1 MSGEL
6 FDAAPYVVEPPDP
19 DRYVTDGMGQDAR
32 RTARRRATGRRTTV
46 VYATA
51 VEPDGHE
58 VVTVVGL
65 VTRHEVSPRRY
76 SWRTDDASHATR
88 REAIAA
94 LVARFEADEEGS

>member
-1 MSGEL
+1 MS
-6 FDAAPYVVEPPDP
+6 A
-19 DRYVTDGMGQDAR
+19 RYSTETFVSK
-32 RTARRRATGRRTTV
+32 ATGRRTTV

-76 SWRTDDASHATR
+76 VWRTDDASHAMR